1 MESWETGRGRCPCIR
16 CPRPS
21 NPWWAWRSSSTERCA
36 PVTGTSGVEP
46 GQQLGDG
53 GPVARGR
60 VRSGPSQLGGQL
72 AATEPVRGTQEQ
84 RAPDHARLVRATQLR
99 SALLRGRDGAGLV
112 GTELGA
118 SEQCVQALRV
128 RRSPIRCSSAAT
140 SAPGSASG
148 LVNTTLPLWTYVVTS
163 VCPSDVT
170 TSRRSAICLLYTSDA
185 ADEEDSV
192 DLGGS

>member
-1 MESWETGRGRCPCIR
+1 MERWETGRGRCPCTR

-36 PVTGTSGVEP
+36 PVTGTSSVEQ

-72 AATEPVRGTQEQ
+72 AATEPVRGAQEQ
-84 RAPDHARLVRATQLR
+84 RAPDHARLVRATKLR
-99 SALLRGRDGAGLV
+99 GALLRGRDGAGLV

-118 SEQCVQALRV
+118 SEQRVQALGV
-128 RRSPIRCSSAAT
+128 RLVRNGLAATTAASSAR
-140 SAPGSASG
+140 
-148 LVNTTLPLWTYVVTS
+148 
-163 VCPSDVT
+163 D
-170 TSRRSAICLLYTSDA
+170 
-185 ADEEDSV
+185 
-192 DLGGS
+192 